1 MNTTQKTILKGNY
14 FFTKVAGE
22 WAIAGPD
29 GSEHQIVE
37 VTKKSGE
44 TKIFK
49 ICQEIG
55 TTSYGAKA
63 YKLGN
68 EIKDSQEDNSQ
79 EEEAPAPA
87 PAKSENASWTKF
99 ENRWLIRSAG
109 KSGDR
114 VEVVTKSG
122 KSQRKTLGQEIVV
135 GIFEDA
141 NSRGECTECGEW
153 GPSGQSCN
161 ICYEGAYY

>member
-55 TTSYGAKA
+55 TTNYGAKA

-68 EIKDSQEDNSQ
+68 EVKDSQEDSQ
-79 EEEAPAPA
+79 EEAPAPA
-87 PAKSENASWTKF
+87 PKNATWTKC
-99 ENRWLIRSAG
+99 NGTWAIRSAG
-109 KSGDR
+109 NSGDT
-114 VEVVTKSG
+114 VEVTTKSG
-122 KSQRKTLGQEIVV
+122 KTQRKTLGDKLAD
-135 GIFEDA
+135 GIYEDA
-141 NSRGECTECGEW
+141 DARGECYECGEW
-153 GPSGQSCN
+153 GPAGQTCQE
-161 ICYEGAYY
+161 CHEGRCE